1 MSQAWAIWAS
11 LVKLELETGVAHG
24 SVFEV
29 PLQVEDAFRILEAGN
44 AAQVLGASSKG
55 AQFMGLQR

>member
-1 MSQAWAIWAS
+1 M
-11 LVKLELETGVAHG
+11 ELGVETGVAHD

-29 PLQVEDAFRILEAGN
+29 TCQVKESSKILEAGN

-55 AQFMGLQR
+55 AQFMG

>member
-1 MSQAWAIWAS
+1 MSRAWAIGAS
-11 LVKLELETGVAHG
+11 LVKREVETGVAHG

-29 PLQVEDAFRILEAGN
+29 PRQVEESYRILEAGN

-55 AQFMGLQR
+55 AQFMG